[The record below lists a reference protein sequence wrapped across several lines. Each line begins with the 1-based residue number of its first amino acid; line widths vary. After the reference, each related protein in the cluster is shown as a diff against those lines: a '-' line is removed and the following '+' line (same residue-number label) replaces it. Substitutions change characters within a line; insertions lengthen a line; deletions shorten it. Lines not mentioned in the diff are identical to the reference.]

1 MLSDEMPKQ
10 IFFSFELYIL
20 YGLGIVF
27 CICIDPWLSAIR
39 QTQPAFTCSKLTIET
54 LEQVVKYVEK
64 LTIETLEQGVKYV
77 QDLP

>member
-1 MLSDEMPKQ
+1 MKCLNKKNF
-10 IFFSFELYIL
+10 FFSFELYIL

-39 QTQPAFTCSKLTIET
+39 QTQPA
-54 LEQVVKYVEK
+54 VVEK

-77 QDLP
+77 QD